1 MLLIVAS
8 ASSQYT
14 TKHYIA
20 PSPWSY
26 FSRYNELVIT
36 TLSTSPVAVTIAS
49 SSGTVYTNSATTV
62 AGAPLRY
69 RFSANDASANLSGVV
84 LSGQGLYV
92 SASVPIGV
100 QVRNIASD
108 NYTYSGL
115 GPGDLT
121 SCVQKGNSAFTSL
134 GDQGLGTSFRLGY
147 YANVTGQ
154 TCYSGES
161 GAPLYSVLAITNNT
175 SVYVNGTLL
184 KTLQAGQ
191 SFLFQANIGS
201 LVTSN
206 NNIVVNT
213 GMRGDNSSGCADG
226 VESQVIPTN
235 NLGTTYVVVRSNGNT
250 GYEKT
255 TIVATQAST
264 TVTVRVPSTNTTNT
278 YTLSNAGDYVTINN
292 GDGANAYTTN
302 YITSTSPVAVYTG
315 SADGCEIDMIVQP
328 PLSSCSG
335 SFDVQT
341 NRFLS
346 NSNDGNAVLPYFG
359 YIVIQ
364 SDTAIVY
371 FNGTNLESIVGN
383 RTQIGTTG
391 YYIIKYTSTQLG
403 NPSNLRFVVNARIN
417 AALIESGA
425 GYSMS
430 AFISSI
436 SNAMPPPSASSNCLP
451 TTFTAQGGFSSY
463 QWYKDGVLVSGATSQ
478 TYSPSVAGSYS
489 VAGTTAS
496 CGTTAQSTSVLV
508 NPKPNAGS
516 DFVACANQVDTL
528 TATSTISGG
537 SWIALP
543 TNPTGATLSNT
554 TNNVSTVSFSNTA
567 GGTYQFAFSVGCSDT
582 LVATINPLPTVAAIT
597 GITSVCIGKTST
609 LSNATS
615 GGVWS
620 SAAPSV
626 ATINLNG
633 LVTAVGV
640 GTSVISYT
648 VTNANGCSN
657 TVTTTVTVNAL
668 PTVAAITG
676 TTNACVGATTTL
688 GNTTGGGVW
697 SSSNTSVATI
707 NASGVVTGVNNGTS
721 VISYTVTNANGCV
734 TTVTT
739 TVTIN
744 ALPIVPAIAG
754 NLNVCVG
761 ATTILSNTTSGG
773 VWSSSNTSV
782 ATINTSGV
790 VTGVN
795 NGTTVITYRV
805 TNANG
810 CVTSVNATVTV
821 NALPSVASISGTN
834 SICAGTTTTF
844 SNTTT
849 GGVWSSGTTSVAT
862 INASGVING
871 ISTGNSVITYTYTNA
886 NGCSNST
893 TRTITVNA
901 QPTVA
906 AISGLNSACLG
917 SGTTTLSNTTS
928 GGTWSSSVTSVATIS
943 SSGVVT
949 SVAAGTTTISYTVN
963 GSGGCST
970 TQTLLFTVKAK
981 STSTTNASICAGGS
995 YTFNGTVYT
1004 TAGTYTMTLVNA
1016 VGCDSVATLV
1026 LTVKAT
1032 SASTTNT
1039 SICPSALPYSWNGL
1053 TLTAAGIYI
1062 KTLTNA
1068 VGCDSIARLI
1078 LTVKAT
1084 SASTTNTSICPSA
1097 LPYSWNGLTLNAA
1110 GIYIKTLTNAVGCDS
1125 IATLVLTVKATSA
1138 STTNASIC
1146 TGGSYT
1152 FNGTVYTT
1160 AGSYTKTL
1168 TNAVGCDSVAT
1179 LVLTVKAT
1187 SASTTNTSICPS
1199 ALPYSWNGLTL
1210 TAAGTYAKTLVNAVG
1225 CDSIAT
1231 LNLTVKA
1238 TSAST
1243 TNASICAG
1251 GSYTFNGT
1259 VYTTAGTYTKT
1270 LTNSVGCDSV
1280 ATLVLTVKATS
1291 ASTTNTSICP
1301 SALPYSWN
1309 GLTLNSAG
1317 TFTKTLTNA
1326 VGCDSVAT
1334 LNLTVKATSA
1344 STINTSICPSALP
1357 YSWNGLTL
1365 TAAGTY
1371 AKTLVN
1377 AVGCDSV
1384 ATLVLTVKATSASTT
1399 NTSICPS
1406 VLPYSWNG
1414 LTLNAAG
1421 TYTKTLTNA
1430 VGCDSVATLVLTVKA
1445 TSASTTNISIC
1456 PSALPYSWNGLTL
1469 TAAGTYAKTLVNSV
1483 GCDSIATLN
1492 LTVKATSASTTNASI
1507 CAGGSYTF
1515 NGTVY
1520 TTAGTYTKTLTNSV
1534 GCDSVATLVLTVKA
1548 TSASTTNT
1556 SICPSALPYS
1566 WNGLTLTAAGT
1577 YTKTLVNAV
1586 GCDSIATLNL
1596 TVKATSASTTNASI
1610 CAGGSYTF
1618 NGTVYTTAGTYT
1630 KNLINA
1636 VGCDSVATLV
1646 LTVKATSASTT
1657 NTSICPSA
1665 LPYSWNGLTLNA
1677 AGIYIK
1683 TLTNAVGCDSIA
1695 TLVLTVKATSAS
1707 TTNASICTGGSY
1719 TFNGTVYTTAGTYT
1733 KTLTNAVG
1741 CDSVATLVLT
1751 VKATSAS
1758 TTNTSIC
1765 PSALPYSWNGLTL
1778 NAAGTYAKTLVN
1790 AVGCDSV
1797 ATLNLT
1803 VKATSASTTNTSIC
1817 PSALPYSW
1825 NGLTLN
1831 AAGTYTKS
1839 LVNAVGCDSI
1849 ATLNLTV
1856 KATSAST
1863 TNTSICPSALP
1874 YSWNGLTLNAAGTY
1888 TKTLTNAVGCDS
1900 VATLVLTVNP
1910 TTSSTT
1916 TASICSGNTYV
1927 FNGLSFTTTGTYSVR
1942 LTNRFGCDSVA
1953 RLRLIV
1959 KPTSSSTT
1967 NASICA
1973 GGSYTFN
1980 GTVYTTAGTYTKT
1993 LVNAVGC
2000 DSIATLVLTVKATS
2014 ASTTNTSICPS
2025 VLPYTWNG
2033 LTLTAAGNYTKT
2045 LVNAVGCDSVATLNL
2060 TVKAM
2065 SASITTAVLCA
2076 GNTYIFNGVTYN
2088 TPGTYVAHLTNY
2100 VGCDSAATLVL
2111 VGGAATASTTTM
2123 SICPSA
2129 LPYSWNGLTFTGAGS
2144 QTAHLINASGCD
2156 SAATLVLTVKAALT
2170 STTNATICGGNSYLF
2185 NGVTYTTS
2193 GTYNAYLAS
2202 DLGCDSIATL
2212 VLTVLPK
2219 PNAGADKIVG
2229 YNNGNAS
2236 ITLSGI
2242 GTGVWLANATNTGS
2256 SVIVDATN
2264 ATTEVKNFSKLGT
2277 YEYLYINGACSDTM
2291 KVSVLPN
2298 GNISSYVW
2306 VDTNEDGINNE
2317 STTNGI
2323 NNLVIELY
2331 KEDANGNYVLA
2342 QTTTTATYN
2351 GKPGYYNFII
2361 PENGNYKV
2369 KFPLVAQDGALTT
2382 QNLSTN
2388 TNNNSVANSTTGFS
2402 PVIAI
2407 NTTGSGSSLN
2417 NTAIG
2422 AGYKYVASPNCNMTA
2437 NIGVNQL
2444 SQCVT
2449 NNQYQFTGNF
2459 TGGTAPYT
2467 YLWDLNDGN
2476 YANTKDVTHTYAKAG
2491 EHDVTFIVKDSRGC
2505 EAHASTV
2512 QIAVG
2517 AKPKA
2522 SFDIYTRTGN
2532 GDGFTFVST
2541 STITGGWM
2549 NYSWNLG
2556 NGTTSTLINPMTT
2569 YSPGTYTVTLVVIGN
2584 FGCSDT
2590 VTKVITVDS
2599 SNNYCSGPL
2608 ANFSV
2613 NNIAQCLSGN
2623 SFVFTNTSTG
2633 NNNTYTWNFGDGTA
2647 ATSNFNEQHTFTNTG
2662 TYNITLTVTNTCGT
2676 NTVTKT
2682 ITVNGAPATPT
2693 AITGPTSV
2701 ALGGVIGLS
2710 NATSGGV
2717 WSSANTAVATINNYG
2732 IVTGI
2737 SAGNTVITY
2746 TVSNT
2751 CGTDSVSIPI
2761 TVLAANSNCIAPL
2774 ANFTIN
2780 TNTQCLVGNNFIFSN
2795 SASGTA
2801 LAYNWKF
2808 GDGTIANSANASHT
2822 FTQAGVYNVKL
2833 IVSNTCG
2840 TDSITKT
2847 VTVNAAPTQP
2857 QAITG
2862 NNSIVTGGTTTLSST
2877 TTGGVWSSS
2886 NTAIATVSAN
2896 GLVTGMASGSA
2907 TITYT
2912 VTNTCGSAS
2921 VSKIVLVSQAC
2932 VPTSS
2937 TTTASICAGNS
2948 YTFNGTAYTTAG
2960 TYVAHLTNVAG
2971 CDSTATLVLTLKATS
2986 ASTTT
2991 ASICAGNSYSFNGTT
3006 YTTAGTYVAHFANA
3020 AGCDSAA
3027 TLVLTVKATSA
3038 STTNA
3043 SICAGGSYTF
3053 NGSVYTTAGTYVAHL
3068 TNAVGCDSIA
3078 TLVLSVKQTTSS
3090 TTTASICAGNSYN
3103 FNGSA
3108 YTTAGTYVAHLT
3120 NAAGCDSVATLV
3132 LTVNSLPITLPSIS
3146 GNTSLSAGTT
3156 SLLSNSVT
3164 GGTWSSSNTSI
3175 ATVNANTGL
3184 VTGLSAG
3191 TTVITY
3197 TVTDACSN
3205 IVSTTTNVTVTPAII
3220 PCNVQASFSVNN
3232 AQQCVTGNQFVFT
3245 NTTTGG
3251 IAPYTYL
3258 WQISEGSSA
3267 TTKDF
3272 TKAFATYGEH
3282 DVHLKVI
3289 DANGCESNATAKH
3302 IVIGAKPV
3310 ANFSVLSNTG
3320 NGASKTFISAS
3331 TLAAGNMSYMWNLGN
3346 GMTSTLVNPTVTYVQ
3361 GTYTV
3366 KLVVSGIGTCKD
3378 SVSQV
3383 INEVGVANVS
3393 VYPNPVVNTV
3403 QVSYRA
3409 ASTTVTTI
3417 KLMDLNGR
3425 IIQTQQVLPVSVGTN
3440 LSAMFDFRNL
3450 QPGSY
3455 VIHVSDA
3462 QNGFLGSKTILKQ

>member
-1168 TNAVGCDSVAT
+1168 TNAVGCDS
-1179 LVLTVKAT
+1179 
-1187 SASTTNTSICPS
+1187 
-1199 ALPYSWNGLTL
+1199 
-1210 TAAGTYAKTLVNAVG
+1210 
-1225 CDSIAT
+1225 IAT
-1231 LNLTVKA
+1231 LN
-1238 TSAST
+1238 
-1243 TNASICAG
+1243 
-1251 GSYTFNGT
+1251 
-1259 VYTTAGTYTKT
+1259 
-1270 LTNSVGCDSV
+1270 
-1280 ATLVLTVKATS
+1280 LTVKATS

-1430 VGCDSVATLVLTVKA
+1430 VGCDSVATLV
-1445 TSASTTNISIC
+1445 
-1456 PSALPYSWNGLTL
+1456 
-1469 TAAGTYAKTLVNSV
+1469 
-1483 GCDSIATLN
+1483 
-1492 LTVKATSASTTNASI
+1492 
-1507 CAGGSYTF
+1507 
-1515 NGTVY
+1515 
-1520 TTAGTYTKTLTNSV
+1520 
-1534 GCDSVATLVLTVKA
+1534 
-1548 TSASTTNT
+1548 
-1556 SICPSALPYS
+1556 
-1566 WNGLTLTAAGT
+1566 
-1577 YTKTLVNAV
+1577 
-1586 GCDSIATLNL
+1586 
-1596 TVKATSASTTNASI
+1596 
-1610 CAGGSYTF
+1610 
-1618 NGTVYTTAGTYT
+1618 
-1630 KNLINA
+1630 
-1636 VGCDSVATLV
+1636 
-1646 LTVKATSASTT
+1646 
-1657 NTSICPSA
+1657 
-1665 LPYSWNGLTLNA
+1665 
-1677 AGIYIK
+1677 
-1683 TLTNAVGCDSIA
+1683 
-1695 TLVLTVKATSAS
+1695 
-1707 TTNASICTGGSY
+1707 
-1719 TFNGTVYTTAGTYT
+1719 
-1733 KTLTNAVG
+1733 
-1741 CDSVATLVLT
+1741 
-1751 VKATSAS
+1751 
-1758 TTNTSIC
+1758 
-1765 PSALPYSWNGLTL
+1765 
-1778 NAAGTYAKTLVN
+1778 
-1790 AVGCDSV
+1790 
-1797 ATLNLT
+1797 
-1803 VKATSASTTNTSIC
+1803 
-1817 PSALPYSW
+1817 
-1825 NGLTLN
+1825 
-1831 AAGTYTKS
+1831 
-1839 LVNAVGCDSI
+1839 
-1849 ATLNLTV
+1849 LTV